1 MTRRLKLKFD
11 NEKDEVVGKLFSEN
25 EFFTSQGNDI
35 KESLFRKSTCRTQNF
50 SQLFIINFNMTEE
63 MIGEKKIKYSYL
75 SDD

>member
-35 KESLFRKSTCRTQNF
+35 KESLFRKSTRQHKIFHNF
-50 SQLFIINFNMTEE
+50 
-63 MIGEKKIKYSYL
+63 
-75 SDD
+75 